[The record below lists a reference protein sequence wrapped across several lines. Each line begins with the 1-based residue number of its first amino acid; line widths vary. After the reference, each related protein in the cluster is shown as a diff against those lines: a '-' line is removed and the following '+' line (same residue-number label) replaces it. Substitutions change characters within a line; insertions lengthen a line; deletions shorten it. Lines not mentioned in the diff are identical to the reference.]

1 MTFLSRF
8 VTWLA
13 DGKTQRTTFWILRRV
28 KPVLIFGDKAIVSR
42 HDDVI
47 EILTRNTDFTIEQIN
62 AQKLDALYLHF
73 FLGMDTSAEHDREFQ
88 LMQNIARRE
97 DMQVIRQMIRE
108 KSKECISKIS
118 NKGHIELVN
127 DLSLVVPMHFMDKYL
142 GVMDGSVDGPTM
154 ASWMRSLFHQSFLN
168 LTDDKAVE
176 QGATAVSLELKKYLE
191 QLISRRKEEIS
202 SGKNAVDT
210 LLNRLLRL
218 QQIPGNEWIT
228 DDVIRRNI
236 SGLMIGAVDTTSK
249 CVVHVIDEL
258 LRHPSELSAAV
269 VAANADDIETVKQYC
284 WEALR
289 FNPHNQVIERYCL
302 KDTTIGIPRGKP
314 RKIKAGT
321 IVFAAIMSA
330 MLDEKVF
337 LNPMQFDLNRKTE
350 YLHFGYGMHVCYG
363 RYINAVTIPEIV
375 AAALRLKNLRRA
387 SGFKGMVEYEGAFPQ
402 SMMLEFDP
410 SH

>member
-1 MTFLSRF
+1 MTLLSRF
-8 VTWLA
+8 VRWLA

-47 EILTRNTDFTIEQIN
+47 EVLTRNTDFTIEQIN
-62 AQKLDALYLHF
+62 AKKLDALHLHF
-73 FLGMDTSAEHDREFQ
+73 FLGMDTSPEHDREFQ

-97 DMQVIRQMIRE
+97 DMQVIRQLIRE
-108 KSKECISKIS
+108 KSEECISKIS
-118 NKGHIELVN
+118 GKGQIELVH
-127 DLSLVVPMHFMDKYL
+127 DLSLVVPMHFMDKYI
-142 GVMDGSVDGPTM
+142 GVMDGTVDGATM
-154 ASWMRSLFHQSFLN
+154 AAWMRSLFHQSFLN
-168 LTDDKAVE
+168 LTNDKAVE
-176 QGATAVSLELKKYLE
+176 QRGTAVSLELKKYLE
-191 QLISRRKEEIS
+191 ELISKRKAEIK
-202 SGKNAVDT
+202 SGNNTDDT
-210 LLNRLLRL
+210 ILNRLMRL

-258 LRHPSELSAAV
+258 LRHPDELVAAV
-269 VAANADDIETVKQYC
+269 NAAGANDIEKVKQYC

-302 KDTTIGIPRGKP
+302 KDTEIGILRGKA

-321 IVFAAIMSA
+321 TVFAAIMSA

-337 LNPMQFDLNRKTE
+337 VNPMQFDLNRKTE

-363 RYINAVTIPEIV
+363 RYINAVTIPEIT

-387 SGFKGMVEYEGAFPQ
+387 RGFKGMVEYEGAFPQ
-402 SMMLEFDP
+402 SMVLEFDNK
-410 SH
+410 